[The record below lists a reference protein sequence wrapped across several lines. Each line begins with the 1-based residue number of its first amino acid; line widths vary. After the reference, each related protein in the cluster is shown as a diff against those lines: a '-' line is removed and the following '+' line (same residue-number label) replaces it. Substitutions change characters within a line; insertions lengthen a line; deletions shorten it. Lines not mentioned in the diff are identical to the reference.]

1 MSGKCFV
8 DTNIL
13 FYAHDRQ
20 AGPKHHRAKQLL
32 IELIDTDA
40 GVLSIQVL
48 QEFCVN
54 LRRKGRLAAGETRRV
69 IEDFLD
75 WEIIVN
81 TTESV
86 LGALEIESQH
96 GVSFWD
102 ALIIYAAQAAGAD
115 ILYSEDL
122 SDGQMFGS
130 VRVVNPL
137 RS

>member
-122 SDGQMFGS
+122 GDGQMFGS

>member
-122 SDGQMFGS
+122 GDGQMFGS

-137 RS
+137 RG

>member
-81 TTESV
+81 TKESV

-122 SDGQMFGS
+122 GDGQMFGS

>member
-32 IELIDTDA
+32 IELIETDA

-137 RS
+137 QS

>member
-40 GVLSIQVL
+40 GVVSIQVL

-122 SDGQMFGS
+122 GDGQMFGS